1 MAWIESH
8 QELKDHPKTRK
19 LARQLGITVP
29 AAIGHLHCL
38 WWWALEYAQDG
49 DLSEYDAEEISFA
62 GMWEGDADQFISA
75 LCQSGFL
82 DEAVTPGDYGLHDW
96 TDYAGRLIDLRA
108 FRSQRNKLHRDAD
121 LTKAIRKRDEDRC
134 RYCGIAVSWKDRKGP
149 SGGTYDHVDPRGDN
163 SLENVVIACRSCN
176 SSKQQR
182 TPQAAN
188 MELHPPGIYPES
200 TPPGQ
205 IIYPPGVD
213 KSTPPNQTVPNQTVP
228 NHSSSDE
235 DEDATPSAKHDYPD
249 WFQPLTA
256 LKGFKSTAHKNAI
269 QSVREGC
276 EEAGVNEAEVVS
288 DFAVYYRDGGRA
300 ANGWSDPV
308 AALVRTL
315 PKQINQTRRKGG
327 NRPPPKVFSVN
338 SQDFAAM
345 KAEQDAR
352 KARG

>member
-49 DLSEYDAEEISFA
+49 DLSEYDAEEIGYA

-82 DEAVTPGDYGLHDW
+82 DEAGNPGDYGLHDW

-235 DEDATPSAKHDYPD
+235 DEDAPPSAKHDYPD

-256 LKGFKSTAHKNAI
+256 LKGFKATAHKNAI
-269 QSVREGC
+269 QSVRDEC
-276 EEAGVNEAEVVS
+276 EEAGVNEAEIVLA
-288 DFAVYYRDGGRA
+288 FADYYRDGGRA
-300 ANGWSDPV
+300 TNGWSDPV

-315 PKQINQTRRKGG
+315 PVQINKTRKPTS
-327 NRPPPKVFSVN
+327 RPPPSADVDPIEKHR
-338 SQDFAAM
+338 QAA
-345 KAEQDAR
+345 AEIAAR
-352 KARG
+352 RANR

>member
-49 DLSEYDAEEISFA
+49 DLSEYDAEDIAEA
-62 GMWEGDADQFISA
+62 AMWEGESAAFNDGLIKAGFIDSADDTDAGSI
-75 LCQSGFL
+75 
-82 DEAVTPGDYGLHDW
+82 HDW
-96 TDYAGRLIDLRA
+96 MEYAGRLVTARRRKSDAMKEKRA
-108 FRSQRNKLHRDAD
+108 GNVPVTGR
-121 LTKAIRKRDEDRC
+121 
-134 RYCGIAVSWKDRKGP
+134 
-149 SGGTYDHVDPRGDN
+149 
-163 SLENVVIACRSCN
+163 NVVGTLPTRAVTNRN
-176 SSKQQR
+176 P
-182 TPQAAN
+182 T
-188 MELHPPGIYPES
+188 
-200 TPPGQ
+200 
-205 IIYPPGVD
+205 V
-213 KSTPPNQTVPNQTVP
+213 TVPYT
-228 NHSSSDE
+228 SSSNE

-308 AALVRTL
+308 AALGRTL

-338 SQDFAAM
+338 SQDFVAM